1 MPGAFSMIFHARG
14 PGSTETERPFPLSEV
29 RMTEILILTAAAPLL
44 AGLLFFEKRDSTRGL
59 LLTKPFLSALF
70 VVTALTGPQ
79 ADPGYFRWILAG
91 LLLCLAGDVFLIFFF
106 SRIPFLAGLV
116 SFLAGHVLYAIAF
129 FSLAGSGTANGIAI
143 AFILA
148 VSVAVFAWLRPHL
161 GKMLVPVIAYIA
173 IITVMVIGAV
183 SLMENG
189 SRAFAGRAL
198 ALAGAILFY
207 LSDIFVARQRFATR
221 NYFNRAVGLPL
232 YFAAQFLIAFSIRFV

>member
-1 MPGAFSMIFHARG
+1 
-14 PGSTETERPFPLSEV
+14 
-29 RMTEILILTAAAPLL
+29 MTEILILAAAAFLL
-44 AGLLFFEKRDSTRGL
+44 AGLLFYEKRDSTRGL

-91 LLLCLAGDVFLIFFF
+91 LLLCLAGDIFLIFFF
-106 SRIPFLAGLV
+106 SRIPFLAGLA
-116 SFLAGHVLYAIAF
+116 SFLAGHILYAIAF
-129 FSLAGSGTANGIAI
+129 FSLAGPGTANWIAI
-143 AFILA
+143 VFI
-148 VSVAVFAWLRPHL
+148 VVISGGVFAWLRPHL

-183 SLMENG
+183 SLAG
-189 SRAFAGRAL
+189 SETVRFPGRAL

-232 YFAAQFLIAFSIRFV
+232 YVAAQFLIAFSIRFV